1 MIRIVWT
8 AFKVIAIASV
18 VVAWAFT
25 LRPQALGGPAAFVAI
40 RGSSMLPTYQHGDLV
55 VVHAAAHYGVGDA
68 AAYRVP
74 VGQIGEGKIVIHRIT
89 GGDGTRGFTLQGD
102 NNSAPD
108 PWSPKQADMVGVA
121 TFRLPNAGGLIA
133 LVWQPVILAGLAAA
147 LIVTVILARPPSR
160 GRGKGD
166 ASETPRA

>member
-74 VGQIGEGKIVIHRIT
+74 VGQIGA
-89 GGDGTRGFTLQGD
+89 
-102 NNSAPD
+102 NSSSRRP
-108 PWSPKQADMVGVA
+108 S
-121 TFRLPNAGGLIA
+121 A
-133 LVWQPVILAGLAAA
+133 LSSFFDHV
-147 LIVTVILARPPSR
+147 LAR
-160 GRGKGD
+160 GL
-166 ASETPRA
+166 